1 MDMPMPGGWT
11 MSMAWMRMPG
21 QTWPSAA
28 AMFLGMWVV
37 MMVAMMLPSLVP
49 MLGRYR
55 RAVVS
60 SAGTRL
66 GWLTALVGVGYF
78 FVWAVFGMAAFPLGV
93 ALAAIEMQQPAL
105 ARAVPI
111 AVGGVVLIAGALQ
124 LTAWKAR
131 HLACCR
137 EASASARG
145 GVSASYGETSPKR
158 PPAAEAGP
166 GRGRTL
172 AVDAGTAWRH
182 GLRLGLH
189 CSQCCAGLIA
199 ILLVIGV
206 MDLRAMAVVA
216 AAITVERLAPAGE
229 RVARAIGA
237 VVGAGLFLIALAAGL
252 G

>member
-1 MDMPMPGGWT
+1 
-11 MSMAWMRMPG
+11 MPG
-21 QTWPSAA
+21 QTWPGAA
-28 AMFLGMWVV
+28 ASFLGMWVV

-49 MLGRYR
+49 MLWRYR
-55 RAVVS
+55 QAVGTDE
-60 SAGTRL
+60 AGL
-66 GWLTALVGVGYF
+66 GGLTALVGVGYF
-78 FVWAVFGMAAFPLGV
+78 LVWTVFGMAALPLGV
-93 ALAAIEMQQPAL
+93 ALAAVEMQQPAL

-111 AVGGVVLIAGALQ
+111 AAGVVVLVAGALQ
-124 LTAWKAR
+124 FTAWKAR

-137 EASASARG
+137 EA
-145 GVSASYGETSPKR
+145 
-158 PPAAEAGP
+158 P

-172 AVDAGTAWRH
+172 PANAGTAWRH

-189 CSQCCAGLIA
+189 CSHCCFGLMA

-216 AAITVERLAPAGE
+216 AAIAVERLAPAGE

-237 VVGAGLFLIALAAGL
+237 VAVAAGLFLIAQGAGL